1 MKRLT
6 RMLPIA
12 LGLQISVA
20 QASQCTVDDSYID
33 RFKGFWLGQSIANW
47 SGLVTE
53 MDKIGLDKTG
63 PFYTREDWGQ
73 PDQPNIW
80 SEGPSDLSPT
90 IDWVLIGTED
100 SWGGDDDTDIEYIYQ
115 TLMAKSETGLLSPQE
130 IAQGWLKHIWADEE
144 NYLWVS
150 NQTAY
155 DLMRKGVLPP
165 ETSDPKLNPHTDMID
180 AQLTT
185 EIFGL
190 YAPCDPNLA
199 VKIAQ
204 LPIAV
209 SARGQAAEIANF
221 YVRMHAYA
229 VGAKGSIRE
238 RLVNSAI
245 YARAQMGEGYAAS
258 MFDFVQADYQAGR
271 TWEQTRDA
279 INQRYQIEGQDGYDM
294 TRRGVECG
302 GCFAAGINYAASLV
316 SLFYG
321 EGDYKETVKIAIL
334 AGWDSDN
341 PAATWGGL
349 IGFLMGDAQ
358 LRAIFDTELSDRFN
372 IRRTR
377 HNFDYDIDTFERMAI
392 ESTDIAKKVI
402 EGASN

>member
-1 MKRLT
+1 MRRLT
-6 RMLPIA
+6 SILCIA
-12 LGLQISVA
+12 LGLQFSAA
-20 QASQCTVDDSYID
+20 QANQCAIDDRTVD

-63 PFYTREDWGQ
+63 PFYTRDDWGKA
-73 PDQPNIW
+73 DQPNIW
-80 SEGPSDLSPT
+80 SDTPSNLSPT
-90 IDWVLIGTED
+90 IDWVLVGPDD

-115 TLMAKSETGLLSPQE
+115 TLMAKSETGLLTPQE
-130 IAQGWLKHIWADEE
+130 IADGWLKHIWAEEE

-155 DLMRKGVLPP
+155 ELMQKGVLPP

-190 YAPCDPNLA
+190 YASCDPDLA
-199 VKIAQ
+199 VRIAQ
-204 LPIAV
+204 LPISV
-209 SARGQAAEIANF
+209 SARGQASEIAKF

-229 VGAKGSIRE
+229 PSVSGSIRE
-238 RLVNSAI
+238 RLMSAAE
-245 YARAQMGEGYAAS
+245 YARTKMANGYAAS
-258 MFDFVQADYQAGR
+258 MYDFVSAEYQSGKS
-271 TWEQTRDA
+271 WEQTRDA
-279 INQRYQIEGQDGYDM
+279 INRRYQIDEQDGYDM
-294 TRRGVECG
+294 TSRGVECG

-349 IGFLMGDAQ
+349 IGFLLGDTT
-358 LRAIFDTELSDRFN
+358 LRGQFDIELSDRFN

-377 HNFDYDIDTFERMAI
+377 HNFDYDIDTFERMAR
-392 ESTDIAKKVI
+392 ESTEITKKVTA
-402 EGASN
+402 GASN